1 MNAKMN
7 KLLGLIYIGIASSC
21 FCQSDSRF
29 EFKASLAIQHLRF
42 HENSTLDILRN
53 DGSTDQLFFNGKL
66 SHHFVPS
73 LKLSG
78 GYRLT
83 EKLGLGLRA
92 GLAFYIDHWEEAF
105 FIKVPQ
111 GFRAFPLLGL
121 YAEYHLNDLVSILG
135 TTNINRYRINSKWN
149 YSRNGSV
156 GIGTQIN
163 FGQHDLNRGIRFLVE
178 YGFGGR
184 RYIVGTSDSDDMGKY
199 TVIGGEVK
207 NYMFLF
213 EIGLVAKI
221 NRETLSRAPFWGR
234 FF

>member
-1 MNAKMN
+1 
-7 KLLGLIYIGIASSC
+7 L
-21 FCQSDSRF
+21 FCQNDSRL
-29 EFKASLAIQHLRF
+29 EFKANLAIQHLRF

-53 DGSTDQLFFNGKL
+53 DGSSGQKFFNENL
-66 SHHFVPS
+66 SQHFVPS
-73 LKLSG
+73 LKLEG
-78 GYRLT
+78 GYRFS
-83 EKLGLGLRA
+83 EQFGFGLRA
-92 GLAFYIDHWEEAF
+92 GLAFYIDYWAPVY

-121 YAEYHLNDLVSILG
+121 YAEYHFNDLVSILG

-149 YSRNGSV
+149 YSTNGSV

-163 FGQHDLNRGIRFLVE
+163 FGQHDLNRGIRFLFE
-178 YGFGGR
+178 YGFGGQ

-199 TVIGGEVK
+199 TVIGDEVK

-213 EIGLVAKI
+213 EIGLVVNI
-221 NRETLSRAPFWGR
+221 NRETLSRVPFWGR